1 MQHTTFHRSLR
12 FIGMLVCLFIL
23 AGCGASGP
31 RVRSNVEQG
40 VDLTRFRTFMFMQ
53 PLSTDREGVQTIISS
68 QLMTAA
74 ERELVGRGFQRVD
87 SGADLLVNFSANLD
101 QRLQVTQ
108 TPTHNMS
115 RNMHSN
121 AWGTHRRGFYSTWP
135 SYRTDVRQYTS
146 GTLVVDI
153 VDAARM
159 QLVWE
164 GIAEQRITQR
174 TANDAGPAI
183 DAAMRDIF
191 ARFPARIN

>member
-1 MQHTTFHRSLR
+1 MQYMTFQRSLR
-12 FIGMLVCLFIL
+12 FVSTLLCLFIL
-23 AGCGASGP
+23 AGCGTSGP
-31 RVRSNVEQG
+31 RVRSNVAQD
-40 VDLTRFRTFMFMQ
+40 VDLTSFRTFMFMQ
-53 PLSTDREGVQTIISS
+53 PLSTDREGIQTIISR
-68 QLMTAA
+68 QLMNAA

-87 SGADLLVNFSANLD
+87 SGADLMVNFSANLD

-108 TPTHNMS
+108 TPTHNMGRS
-115 RNMHSN
+115 MHSN
-121 AWGTHRRGFYSTWP
+121 AWGTHRRGFYNTWP
-135 SYRTDVRQYTS
+135 AYRTDVRQYTS

-153 VDAARM
+153 VDAARR

-183 DAAMRDIF
+183 DAAISEIF